1 MTQFRKEVN
10 KILLFKAP
18 ALIPLEKLVR
28 TQNVFINDCFRRT
41 ITCKIINLS

>member
-28 TQNVFINDCFRRT
+28 TQSVLIVLFIET
-41 ITCKIINLS
+41 LMIALGGQ